1 MLPERM
7 IFMRR
12 VLAVML
18 VVCMMVC
25 VMPSAVF
32 AEDEYD
38 PPLIE
43 DFPADGRC
51 LGDYVR
57 YRSGPG
63 TNYKALGRLYKD
75 DEVTVRG
82 SETDAQGNVWYKIDN
97 PSGRKGRVWVAGWY
111 IEPLD

>member
-1 MLPERM
+1 
-7 IFMRR
+7 MRR

-18 VVCMMVC
+18 AVCIMLC
-25 VMPSAVF
+25 VMYAAGF

-51 LGDYVR
+51 IGDNVR
-57 YRSGPG
+57 YRTGPG
-63 TNYKALGRLYKD
+63 TNYKILGKINED
-75 DEVTVRG
+75 DEVTVRD
-82 SETDAQGNVWYKIDN
+82 SDTDAQGNVWYKIDN
-97 PSGRKGRVWVAGWY
+97 PTGRKGRVWVAGWY